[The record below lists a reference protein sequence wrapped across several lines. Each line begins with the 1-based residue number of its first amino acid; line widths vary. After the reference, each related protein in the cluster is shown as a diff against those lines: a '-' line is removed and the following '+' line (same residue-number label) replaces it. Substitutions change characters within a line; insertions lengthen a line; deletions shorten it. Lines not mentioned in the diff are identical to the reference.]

1 MVKNMGMVYISIQ
14 VGINIKVNGEMAKN
28 QEMVYLNIQMEL
40 DLKENF

>member
-1 MVKNMGMVYISIQ
+1 MVKNMGMVYISTQ
-14 VGINIKVNGEMAKN
+14 VVINIKVNGEMVKN